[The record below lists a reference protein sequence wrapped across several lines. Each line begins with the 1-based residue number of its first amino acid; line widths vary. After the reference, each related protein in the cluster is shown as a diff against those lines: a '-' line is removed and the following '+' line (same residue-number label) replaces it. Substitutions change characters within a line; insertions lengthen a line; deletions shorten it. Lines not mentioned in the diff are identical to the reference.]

1 MNIENL
7 TQEELQTLHTL
18 LGKALEQPKPKVYL
32 DPVNQMVDE
41 IMEEFNFA
49 KVHKAMEHLGWGWA
63 SAKNIIPTIDE
74 LRKEAERLLRGAAE
88 SRLTQFKNEH
98 WELGIINSTGGFSAT
113 AYCDKDKTKITS
125 LSLQFVV
132 SEWDSEIR

>member
-18 LGKALEQPKPKVYL
+18 LGKALEQPKQKVYL

-49 KVHKAMEHLGWGWA
+49 KVHKAMVALDWKWA
-63 SAKNIIPTIDE
+63 GSEYKIPSIESLRNEAKH
-74 LRKEAERLLRGAAE
+74 LLRGAAE

-132 SEWDSEIR
+132 EEWDAEIR

>member
-49 KVHKAMEHLGWGWA
+49 KVQTVMEHLGWKWA
-63 SAKNIIPTIDE
+63 SAKSGMPTIDE
-74 LRKEAERLLRGAAE
+74 LREEAERLLRGAAAD
-88 SRLTQFKNEH
+88 RLTQFKNEH
-98 WELGIINSTGGFSAT
+98 WELGIINGTGGFEAT
-113 AYCDKDKTKITS
+113 AYCDENKTKITS